1 VSDNE
6 SIVDRLVGAVGDGE
20 DPRAAQFV
28 RGLALGALVGAAIAG
43 STIWQRR
50 RSSGRTTL
58 QIGATAADTGS
69 ANAAASGASAPPSAT
84 PSGGATVGDDAGR

>member
-1 VSDNE
+1 MSDRE

-50 RSSGRTTL
+50 RSSGRTAV
-58 QIGATAADTGS
+58 QVGVSPADTES
-69 ANAAASGASAPPSAT
+69 ANAAASEASVTPSRDPSA
-84 PSGGATVGDDAGR
+84 GDDAGR